1 MNTFFKFYLF
11 AITFY
16 RSVSKYYLRYKKTG
30 TNMQQHI
37 TYYIIGVSH
46 RTMTI
51 SNKYSKSSFIKNK
64 FCNIAYCRS
73 VCDNTSNYLKK
84 NTEITKIS
92 FKRIGFIRF
101 NTYIWRVLEVFI

>member
-1 MNTFFKFYLF
+1 
-11 AITFY
+11 
-16 RSVSKYYLRYKKTG
+16 
-30 TNMQQHI
+30 MQQHI

-64 FCNIAYCRS
+64 FSNIAYYRS

-84 NTEITKIS
+84 IQK
-92 FKRIGFIRF
+92 
-101 NTYIWRVLEVFI
+101 